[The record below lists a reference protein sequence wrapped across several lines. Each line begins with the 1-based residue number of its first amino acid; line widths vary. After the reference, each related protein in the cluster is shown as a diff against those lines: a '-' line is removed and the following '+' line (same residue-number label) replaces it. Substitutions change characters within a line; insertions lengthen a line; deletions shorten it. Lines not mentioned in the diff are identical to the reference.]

1 MIVNSPGV
9 VSAGLEMS
17 VDLNNI
23 KSYIGPAVKN
33 FATTLSPRGQGDNGS
48 TYRVFSGTEPVYI
61 PEVGQVDN
69 CAFVDSYNDFNG
81 GSGNCC
87 PSLYGYGDGFTVTG
101 STLYTYGILYR
112 SFNRYTHPN
121 FMYHYE
127 FNSSGT
133 YLTEYGVH
141 NVGGYSGTETHL
153 GNGWYWARA
162 KFTSQPTAASFNT
175 GMWMYQYA
183 TWNRIQVAKVIILQG
198 DYMNLHPRHWPDVN
212 TTRASTAA
220 AYDLTGKNTVALT
233 NASYNTD
240 GFLNFNGSSNYYTA
254 TPAASYQLGCLDFW
268 MYNNNAVPNNDGA
281 IGGPSSYQSPINF
294 NLGGTYGVNLGGWTS
309 SATNE
314 AFHIWSAT
322 AGGQMTYNRDYAA
335 PGWHHVVFN
344 WNGTNYDIW
353 INGVKTTV
361 YPNSAGHAKPPII
374 TAIRVGGDV
383 SSGYYFNGQLPV
395 VRTYSTGLTDEQVLQ
410 NFNATRGRYGR

>member
-1 MIVNSPGV
+1 
-9 VSAGLEMS
+9 
-17 VDLNNI
+17 
-23 KSYIGPAVKN
+23 
-33 FATTLSPRGQGDNGS
+33 
-48 TYRVFSGTEPVYI
+48 
-61 PEVGQVDN
+61 
-69 CAFVDSYNDFNG
+69 
-81 GSGNCC
+81 
-87 PSLYGYGDGFTVTG
+87 
-101 STLYTYGILYR
+101 
-112 SFNRYTHPN
+112 
-121 FMYHYE
+121 
-127 FNSSGT
+127 
-133 YLTEYGVH
+133 
-141 NVGGYSGTETHL
+141 
-153 GNGWYWARA
+153 
-162 KFTSQPTAASFNT
+162 
-175 GMWMYQYA
+175 MWMYQYA

-212 TTRASTAA
+212 TTRASTAV

-240 GFLNFNGSSNYYTA
+240 GSLNFNGSSNYYTA

-294 NLGGTYGVNLGGWTS
+294 NLGGTYGVTLGGWTS
-309 SATNE
+309 SASNE

-322 AGGQMTYNRDYAA
+322 AGGQMTYNREYAA
-335 PGWHHVVFN
+335 PGWQHVVFN
-344 WNGTNYDIW
+344 WNGSYYDIW

-361 YPNSAGHAKPPII
+361 YPNSAGHAKPATI

-395 VRTYSTGLTDEQVLQ
+395 VRTYSTGLSDAQVLQ

>member
-1 MIVNSPGV
+1 MTVGITSNIVTKGLVLAVDTASLKGF
-9 VSAGLEMS
+9 AGPS
-17 VDLNNI
+17 I
-23 KSYIGPAVKN
+23 KN
-33 FATTLSPRGQGDNGS
+33 FATGLNPRGQGDNGS

-69 CAFVDSYNDFNG
+69 CAYVDSYNDYNG

-87 PSLYGYGDGFTVTG
+87 PSLYGYGDGIPVTG

-183 TWNRIQVAKVIILQG
+183 IWNRIQVAKVVILQG
-198 DYMNLHPRHWPDVN
+198 DYMNLHPRFWPTHG
-212 TTRASTAA
+212 TTRASTAGVL
-220 AYDLTGKNTVALT
+220 DLTGTHSVDAT
-233 NASYNTD
+233 SAAYNTD
-240 GFLNFNGSSNYYTA
+240 GTINFNGSSSFLSIPNNTA
-254 TPAASYQLGCLDFW
+254 LDNQSVTVEVWVKTNATSQNGFWFEKGTVNTQYALFQEGGSIQWRLGPLGDLSTTTASYMNTSNW
-268 MYNNNAVPNNDGA
+268 
-281 IGGPSSYQSPINF
+281 YQVVGTFTSGDRRLYIN
-294 NLGGTYGVNLGGWTS
+294 GTQVNS
-309 SATNE
+309 N
-314 AFHIWSAT
+314 AT
-322 AGGQMTYNRDYAA
+322 AGPLSINGGGSSIGVYGGYSGGRGYYYNGNLAICRVYNR
-335 PGWHHVVFN
+335 N
-344 WNGTNYDIW
+344 LS
-353 INGVKTTV
+353 
-361 YPNSAGHAKPPII
+361 SAE
-374 TAIRVGGDV
+374 V
-383 SSGYYFNGQLPV
+383 S
-395 VRTYSTGLTDEQVLQ
+395 Q
-410 NFNATRGRYGR
+410 NFQANRQRFGI